1 MNNGWIYVEDEL
13 PPLDT
18 DVVVIA
24 EVYTGLGTHLVKFID
39 SRETRTGWGRTI
51 ECWHRDVGSAT
62 RLAWFPLPKFK
73 KRVNT
78 EERG

>member
-18 DVVVIA
+18 DVIVIA

-51 ECWHRDVGSAT
+51 ECWHRDLGGT
-62 RLAWFPLPKFK
+62 KRLAWFLPPVFERK
-73 KRVNT
+73 KKK
-78 EERG
+78 